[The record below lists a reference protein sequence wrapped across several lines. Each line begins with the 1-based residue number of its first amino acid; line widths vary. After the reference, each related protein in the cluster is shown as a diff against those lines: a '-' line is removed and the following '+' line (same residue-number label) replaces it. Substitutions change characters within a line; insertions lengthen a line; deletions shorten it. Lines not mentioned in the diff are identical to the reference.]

1 MMLVLIRGELAP
13 PEKEGR
19 CFRERKAGV
28 NLNSGR
34 SPWLWR
40 EQEPSRGPGSRS
52 LRCAYVSSDLM
63 LWQALCACFPTLF
76 SSPSSLSSLRDYLD
90 YSGKTSEGNHETGR
104 AHYRRMSESVAL
116 S

>member
-1 MMLVLIRGELAP
+1 MEPEPIRG
-13 PEKEGR
+13 PE
-19 CFRERKAGV
+19 
-28 NLNSGR
+28 
-34 SPWLWR
+34 
-40 EQEPSRGPGSRS
+40 SRS

-76 SSPSSLSSLRDYLD
+76 ISSSSLSSLRDYLD